1 MVPFRYED
9 LKSRDL
15 NKNYNNKPFITCS
28 RIEERLVV

>member
-15 NKNYNNKPFITCS
+15 NKNYNNKPFITC
-28 RIEERLVV
+28 VVELKKDW